1 MKKIL
6 TGLMLLLPL
15 MLMVITSCEKDKDKP
30 KKPTELSDEIKNIVP
45 DSTLTKIT
53 TLGMKINKGLEPP
66 NMENTYLASPFEL
79 KATNVVDD
87 YSIGYIFADYY
98 FRLYDQDNENLTIK
112 LDYYNGGETG
122 TGLGGFI
129 SGDGKNFS
137 VFIEMNSE
145 YSGYAAK
152 MVHII
157 SGTLTDE
164 GISGLYFANYMLD
177 NYGNLG
183 GYWIENDEGRVL
195 IDSDAMSPVTP
206 YEFKSTESKVT
217 KGISGATK

>member
-6 TGLMLLLPL
+6 AGLMVLLPL
-15 MLMVITSCEKDKDKP
+15 MLMVMNSCKKDEDKP
-30 KKPTELSDEIKNIVP
+30 KKPTELSDDIKNIVP
-45 DSTLTKIT
+45 DSTLVKIT
-53 TLGMKINKGLEPP
+53 ALGMKVNKGLTPP
-66 NMENTYLASPFEL
+66 NIENGYLASPFEL
-79 KATNVVDD
+79 KATNVADD
-87 YSIGYIFADYY
+87 YSIGYVFSDYY
-98 FRLYDQDNENLTIK
+98 FKLYDQDNENLTIK

-129 SGDGKNFS
+129 SGDGNKFS
-137 VFIEMNSE
+137 VFVEMNSE
-145 YSGYAAK
+145 YSGYQAK

-195 IDSDAMSPVTP
+195 IDSDGMSPVNE
-206 YEFKSTESKVT
+206 YSYKSTELTAT
-217 KGISGATK
+217 KGISSATK